1 MGNEALWGIG
11 RASCEVQLRVAQ
23 IVQRQPRHAEGSI
36 EQSTPNDSLLRR
48 HVDAAFDTIGINHEQ
63 CTARSPYWGC
73 RNGESIVKVGA
84 KKIEVNIAANCN
96 SAVIIKAKFMPSL
109 LSSQSSKP

>member
-1 MGNEALWGIG
+1 
-11 RASCEVQLRVAQ
+11 
-23 IVQRQPRHAEGSI
+23 
-36 EQSTPNDSLLRR
+36 
-48 HVDAAFDTIGINHEQ
+48 
-63 CTARSPYWGC
+63 
-73 RNGESIVKVGA
+73 VKVGA